1 MFHYLF
7 DDAGVLSGP
16 VTLFVTPGLGVQLP
30 SNAVELPDELTEP
43 ENGFV
48 WAWVNGAPQAL
59 RDRRG
64 VVFQTQTGTST
75 NWEQLG
81 ELPDGFTDKPWPG
94 QYYVWLDGDWQLDQS
109 AKGAAELASVQEA
122 RDNRLR
128 EAAMRI
134 APLQYAVEL
143 GDATQQEQS
152 ALLDWK
158 RYCVA
163 LNRIEQ
169 QAGYPLEVEWPI
181 LTFSEPKEPAN
192 SLLSLFR
199 TKQK

>member
-1 MFHYLF
+1 MFHYLV
-7 DDAGVLSGP
+7 DDSGVLNGP
-16 VTLFVTPGLGVQLP
+16 VELFVTPGLGVQLP
-30 SNAVELPDELTEP
+30 SNAVELSGELAEP
-43 ENGFV
+43 ESGFV
-48 WAWVNGAPQAL
+48 WGWVNGVPEVL

-64 VVFQTQTGTST
+64 TVFQTQTGAST
-75 NWEQLG
+75 TWEQLG

-109 AKGAAELASVQEA
+109 AKEAAELASVLEE
-122 RDNRLR
+122 RDSRLR
-128 EAAMRI
+128 DAAMRI
-134 APLQYAVEL
+134 APLQYAVDL

-158 RYCVA
+158 RYCIA

-169 QAGYPLEVEWPI
+169 QAGYPLAVEWPI
-181 LTFSEPKEPAN
+181 VTFSEPKEPTN
-192 SLLSLFR
+192 SLFSLFR

>member
-1 MFHYLF
+1 MFHYLV
-7 DDAGVLSGP
+7 DDSGVLNGP
-16 VTLFVTPGLGVQLP
+16 VELFVTPGLGVQLP
-30 SNAVELPDELTEP
+30 SNAVELADELAEP
-43 ENGFV
+43 ESGFT

-64 VVFQTQTGTST
+64 TVFQTQTGEST
-75 NWEQLG
+75 TWEQLG

-109 AKGAAELASVQEA
+109 AKEAAELASILKE

-134 APLQYAVEL
+134 APLQYAVDL

-152 ALLDWK
+152 ALQDWK

-169 QAGYPLEVEWPI
+169 QAGYPLEVEWPV
-181 LTFSEPKEPAN
+181 LTFSEPRESTN
-192 SLLSLFR
+192 SLLSLFGL
-199 TKQK
+199 KQK

>member
-1 MFHYLF
+1 MFHYLV
-7 DDAGVLSGP
+7 DDSGVLNGP
-16 VTLFVTPGLGVQLP
+16 VELFVTPGLGVQLP
-30 SNAVELPDELTEP
+30 SNAVELPEELAEP

-48 WAWVNGAPQAL
+48 WAWAKGAPEAA

-64 VVFQTQTGTST
+64 TVFQTQTGAST
-75 NWEQLG
+75 TWEQLG
-81 ELPDGFTDKPWPG
+81 ELPDGFTEKPWPG
-94 QYYVWLDGDWQLDQS
+94 QHYVWLDGDWQLDQS
-109 AKGAAELASVQEA
+109 AKEAAELASVLKE
-122 RDNRLR
+122 RDSRLR
-128 EAAMRI
+128 DAAMRI
-134 APLQYAVEL
+134 APLQYAVDL

-181 LTFSEPKEPAN
+181 LTFSEPREPTN
-192 SLLSLFR
+192 SLRSFFGL
-199 TKQK
+199 KQK